1 MPQLSVKQVLGA
13 FGFDRALPSFAQ
25 GFAEKPEP
33 LSNKRAPSNTAGY
46 IRKKLSTPLWSW
58 TSRRT
63 AKHMATMIAVV
74 P

>member
-1 MPQLSVKQVLGA
+1 MTPPWRGRKMTISTVLK
-13 FGFDRALPSFAQ
+13 RAAK
-25 GFAEKPEP
+25 KPEP